1 MTVYQLPKR
10 FKLQQWQDVLP
21 LKIIRNRNTVF
32 KKKQMTTE
40 ELTIEVHKALEEIR
54 PFEF

>member
-32 KKKQMTTE
+32 KKNQMTTE

-54 PFEF
+54 PL